1 MGEYGETSGHQRH
14 RGGAAGGYDFPTT
27 GCHQTCVPSLKENR
41 NRIEGASSWKER
53 RSYWR
58 RGKHP
63 PPVKRGLQDSSAWWG
78 GEGLHILEPMLCPS
92 REPEAQREGLL
103 TQGMLGTVP
112 QAVEGWLYASV
123 PSSKG
128 WRGPPP
134 GPGDLA
140 VPEATARKCVRH
152 LRKSL
157 LYFHKIIITDACHE
171 P

>member
-1 MGEYGETSGHQRH
+1 MEREAFLLEERETSPSCENRSLGQFSLVGWGRGFTCWSPCCAPPRSLRH
-14 RGGAAGGYDFPTT
+14 RG
-27 GCHQTCVPSLKENR
+27 
-41 NRIEGASSWKER
+41 
-53 RSYWR
+53 
-58 RGKHP
+58 RG
-63 PPVKRGLQDSSAWWG
+63 Q
-78 GEGLHILEPMLCPS
+78 
-92 REPEAQREGLL
+92 L
-103 TQGMLGTVP
+103 TQGVLGTVP